1 MSKLDIRRALAEHGI
16 TQATLCERTGLRTQN
31 IISLINGNPT
41 VLKLQQVAEG
51 RGCDITDLFYSEE
64 GTSNMSKH
72 DIGDETTIEN
82 KESAITC
89 PYCSKRFILLDK

>member
-16 TQATLCERTGLRTQN
+16 TQAVLCERTGLRTQN

-41 VLKLQQVAEG
+41 VAKLQQVAEG
-51 RGCDITDLFYSEE
+51 IGCDITDLFYSEE
-64 GTSNMSKH
+64 ENQDITRH
-72 DIGDETTIEN
+72 DIVDETIPDKT
-82 KESAITC
+82 ESTITC